1 MKVINLKSKIHK
13 AVSIALISAG
23 FIPVSHAAETNV
35 NINNPTGTTIDGTN
49 ENAVTFNNG
58 SFTVVNDGTISTTG
72 ATFLDGITAS
82 GANATITELTNSGSI
97 TSTTTGNFGLGVTID
112 NGATLGTLTNT
123 GTITGTSGDDSGYG
137 VFLTNG
143 VTATAIINSGTISGV
158 TTGDDFAHGILVDNS
173 STLTTLTNTGTI
185 SSTAADDNSAAVHV
199 SSSSTITTLTNNGT
213 ISGTGND
220 NTGGVRLF
228 SFATITTLTNNGT
241 ISANG
246 DNAAHGVS
254 NFTRSNLTT
263 LTNNGTI
270 SGIANNNNGFGYFID
285 TIATGETLT
294 NSGTIEGTAGNLRGY
309 GILISDF
316 GTLTTLTNSGTI
328 SGTAGTQFG
337 AGILINDEGLITN
350 LTNNGTITSTSSGI
364 RAHGIRILDLSTLT
378 TLTNSG
384 TISGTAGTSEGKGVD
399 VDLNSLLTTL
409 TNDGTISGT
418 AGTIRGVG
426 VSVSDSSTLTTL
438 TNTGTI
444 TGTAGTNDGVGV
456 IVTDNSTLTTLTNSG
471 TITGTATNNNGYG
484 FFIDANNSSITT
496 LFNSGTITGTATG
509 DQGYGIFAENTTTI
523 TTLTNTGTITGTAAT
538 NAFDIRVDA
547 ASSLT
552 NFNNLQSGLT
562 YTGELPSNYSTIIR
576 SLDNYG
582 SVAFSNA
589 TGAAAPTVYT
599 PFTGTT
605 AAAVYIKEGTY
616 SSVMT
621 GMTDANLNDT
631 VTGTLT
637 GDGVNS
643 VGNATW
649 TLTENG
655 TNVWDLSV
663 VGNYAFIDRP
673 NTQLAFNKIASNIGE
688 VFQNM
693 TAGGNFAHMMT
704 YDCNTF
710 GDNGCVSFGG
720 RITNS
725 GGNDHSGTLLLGKKF
740 SDNFRLSGFVDQS
753 IDHNSYTDIQVDGN
767 VPLIGLT
774 GVWNKNAD
782 NQGLQVKL
790 GNTYQSND
798 TEITRAAVGV
808 NNFSERAKGDTTV
821 ETQSYIA
828 EASYQITD
836 SITSH
841 RPFVAVRYM
850 QTEMDGYTETNAA
863 APITYQDMDE
873 ESYVAIAGVK
883 TSKIITPEVTLN
895 LGFGLE
901 TDLNH
906 NDAQLQGRIVGLS
919 AFNAA
924 AISSDPENSTRQLA
938 SIGADFN
945 LAGGHKIGVKGM
957 YQELRYRKD
966 DATTVH
972 VSYTLPF

>member
-1 MKVINLKSKIHK
+1 MTKLNLKSKIHK

-23 FIPVSHAAETNV
+23 FIPASHAAETNV
-35 NINNPTGTTIDGTN
+35 NINNPTGTTIDGTT
-49 ENAVTFNNG
+49 AVTFNNG
-58 SFTVVNDGTISTTG
+58 ASFTVDNDGTIAG
-72 ATFLDGITAS
+72 
-82 GANATITELTNSGSI
+82 
-97 TSTTTGNFGLGVTID
+97 
-112 NGATLGTLTNT
+112 TNT
-123 GTITGTSGDDSGYG
+123 NTAYG
-137 VFLTNG
+137 IRVL
-143 VTATAIINSGTISGV
+143 
-158 TTGDDFAHGILVDNS
+158 NS
-173 STLTTLTNTGTI
+173 STI
-185 SSTAADDNSAAVHV
+185 SS
-199 SSSSTITTLTNNGT
+199 
-213 ISGTGND
+213 
-220 NTGGVRLF
+220 
-228 SFATITTLTNNGT
+228 
-241 ISANG
+241 
-246 DNAAHGVS
+246 
-254 NFTRSNLTT
+254 
-263 LTNNGTI
+263 
-270 SGIANNNNGFGYFID
+270 
-285 TIATGETLT
+285 
-294 NSGTIEGTAGNLRGY
+294 
-309 GILISDF
+309 
-316 GTLTTLTNSGTI
+316 LTNSGTI
-328 SGTAGTQFG
+328 SGTATTTFIGTGIEVSGAGSTINTVVNEGIISGSAAAVGFG
-337 AGILINDEGLITN
+337 DAFSIRNNATINSLTNSGTISSTSSGAFTPVQTIAMDTTATLTNLTNSGTISATSLSSGSTWAVVADDNSILQNLTNSGNILSTTDSGTSLGIVLIRTPNGTDNLINTKSGIISSTTGAISANGILIQSNSTVTNLVNEGDITATAGDRISTGIYIGTSAEVTNLTNSGTISASSTNDTSRGLLLVTGTITTLTNTGTISGTAGATRGTGISLLASSTITN
-350 LTNNGTITSTSSGI
+350 LTNT
-364 RAHGIRILDLSTLT
+364 
-378 TLTNSG
+378 G
-384 TISGTAGTSEGKGVD
+384 TISGTAGT
-399 VDLNSLLTTL
+399 TR
-409 TNDGTISGT
+409 GTGI
-418 AGTIRGVG
+418 
-426 VSVSDSSTLTTL
+426 SVSNNSTITTL
-438 TNTGTI
+438 TNTGAI
-444 TGTAGTNDGVGV
+444 TGTATTDDGVGV
-456 IVTDNSTLTTLTNSG
+456 IVTNNSILTTLTNSG
-471 TITGTATNNNGYG
+471 TITGTAANNGYG
-484 FFIDANNSSITT
+484 VFNDGSTLTT

-509 DQGYGIFAENTTTI
+509 NQGHGVFVENTATT

-547 ASSLT
+547 TSNLV

-562 YTGELPSNYSTIIR
+562 YGGRLPSNYSTIIR
-576 SLDNYG
+576 DLDNYG
-582 SVAFSNA
+582 SLAISGTPTESA
-589 TGAAAPTVYT
+589 IGDTVYT
-599 PFTGTT
+599 PFAGTT
-605 AAAVYIKEGTY
+605 TAAVYIKEGTY

-621 GMTDANLNDT
+621 GMPDGNLSDT

-673 NTQLAFNKIASNIGE
+673 NTQLAFNNIASNIGE

-693 TAGGNFAHMMT
+693 SAGGNFAHMMT

-725 GGNDHSGTLLLGKKF
+725 GGNDHSGTLVLGKKF

-945 LAGGHKIGVKGM
+945 LVGGHKIGVKGM

>member
-1 MKVINLKSKIHK
+1 MTKLNLKSKIHK

-23 FIPVSHAAETNV
+23 FIPASHAAETNV
-35 NINNPTGTTIDGTN
+35 NINNPTGTTIDGTT
-49 ENAVTFNNG
+49 AVTFNNG
-58 SFTVVNDGTISTTG
+58 ASFTVDNDGTIAG
-72 ATFLDGITAS
+72 
-82 GANATITELTNSGSI
+82 
-97 TSTTTGNFGLGVTID
+97 
-112 NGATLGTLTNT
+112 TNT
-123 GTITGTSGDDSGYG
+123 NTAYG
-137 VFLTNG
+137 IRVLN
-143 VTATAIINSGTISGV
+143 
-158 TTGDDFAHGILVDNS
+158 
-173 STLTTLTNTGTI
+173 
-185 SSTAADDNSAAVHV
+185 
-199 SSSSTITTLTNNGT
+199 SSTIT
-213 ISGTGND
+213 S
-220 NTGGVRLF
+220 
-228 SFATITTLTNNGT
+228 
-241 ISANG
+241 
-246 DNAAHGVS
+246 
-254 NFTRSNLTT
+254 
-263 LTNNGTI
+263 
-270 SGIANNNNGFGYFID
+270 
-285 TIATGETLT
+285 
-294 NSGTIEGTAGNLRGY
+294 
-309 GILISDF
+309 
-316 GTLTTLTNSGTI
+316 LTNSGTI
-328 SGTAGTQFG
+328 SGTATTTFIGTGIEVTG
-337 AGILINDEGLITN
+337 AGSTINTVVNEGIISGSSAAVGFGDAFSIRNNATINSLTNSGTISSTSSGAFTTVQAIAMDTTATLTNLTNSGTISATSLSSGSTWAVVADDNSILQNLTNSGNILSTSDSGASQGIVLIRTPNGTDNLINTKSGIISSTTGAISANAILIQSNSTVTNLVNEGDITATAGDRLSSTISIATSAEVTNLTNSGTISASSTNDTSRGLLLVTGTITTLTNTGTISGTAGATRGTGISLLASSTITN
-350 LTNNGTITSTSSGI
+350 LTNT
-364 RAHGIRILDLSTLT
+364 
-378 TLTNSG
+378 G
-384 TISGTAGTSEGKGVD
+384 TISGTAGT
-399 VDLNSLLTTL
+399 TR
-409 TNDGTISGT
+409 GTGI
-418 AGTIRGVG
+418 
-426 VSVSDSSTLTTL
+426 SVSNNSTITTL
-438 TNTGTI
+438 TNTGAI
-444 TGTAGTNDGVGV
+444 TGTATTDDGVGV
-456 IVTDNSTLTTLTNSG
+456 IVTNNSTITTLTNSG
-471 TITGTATNNNGYG
+471 TITGTAANNGYG
-484 FFIDANNSSITT
+484 VFNDGSTLTT

-509 DQGYGIFAENTTTI
+509 NQGHGVFVENTATT

-547 ASSLT
+547 TSNLV

-562 YTGELPSNYSTIIR
+562 YGGRLPSNYSTIIR
-576 SLDNYG
+576 DLDNYG
-582 SVAFSNA
+582 SLAISGTPTESA
-589 TGAAAPTVYT
+589 TGDTVYT
-599 PFTGTT
+599 PFAGSTD
-605 AAAVYIKEGTY
+605 AAVYIKGGTY

-621 GMTDANLNDT
+621 GMPDGNLSDT

-673 NTQLAFNKIASNIGE
+673 NTQLAFNNIASNIGE

-693 TAGGNFAHMMT
+693 SAGGNFAHMMT

-725 GGNDHSGTLLLGKKF
+725 GGNDHSGTLVLGKKF

-753 IDHNSYTDIQVDGN
+753 IDHNSYTDIQVESN

-774 GVWNKNAD
+774 GVWNKDKD
-782 NQGLQVKL
+782 NQGLQVKV

-798 TEITRAAVGV
+798 TDITRAIVGA

-906 NDAQLQGRIVGLS
+906 NDAQLQGRVVGLS

-945 LAGGHKIGVKGM
+945 LVGGHKIGVKGM

>member
-1 MKVINLKSKIHK
+1 MTKLNLKSKIHK

-23 FIPVSHAAETNV
+23 FIPASHAAETNV
-35 NINNPTGTTIDGTN
+35 NINNPTGTTIDGTT
-49 ENAVTFNNG
+49 AVTFNNG
-58 SFTVVNDGTISTTG
+58 ASFTVDNDGTIAG
-72 ATFLDGITAS
+72 
-82 GANATITELTNSGSI
+82 
-97 TSTTTGNFGLGVTID
+97 
-112 NGATLGTLTNT
+112 TNT
-123 GTITGTSGDDSGYG
+123 NTAYGIRVLNSSTISS
-137 VFLTNG
+137 LT
-143 VTATAIINSGTISGV
+143 NSGTISGTATTTFIGTGIEV
-158 TTGDDFAHGILVDNS
+158 TGAGSTINTVVNEGI
-173 STLTTLTNTGTI
+173 I
-185 SSTAADDNSAAVHV
+185 SGSSAAVGFGDAF
-199 SSSSTITTLTNNGT
+199 SIRNN
-213 ISGTGND
+213 
-220 NTGGVRLF
+220 
-228 SFATITTLTNNGT
+228 ATIN
-241 ISANG
+241 S
-246 DNAAHGVS
+246 
-254 NFTRSNLTT
+254 
-263 LTNNGTI
+263 
-270 SGIANNNNGFGYFID
+270 
-285 TIATGETLT
+285 LT
-294 NSGTIEGTAGNLRGY
+294 NSGTISSTSSGAFTTVQTIAMDTTATLTNLTNSGTISATSLSSGGTWAVVADDNSILQNLTNSGNILSTSDSGASQGIVLIRTPNGTDNLINTKSGIISSTTGAISANAILIQSNSTVTNLVNEGDITATAGDRISTGIYIGTSAEVTNLTNSGTISASSTNDTSRGLSF
-309 GILISDF
+309 GGTSG

-328 SGTAGTQFG
+328 SGSAGTDSGF
-337 AGILINDEGLITN
+337 
-350 LTNNGTITSTSSGI
+350 GI
-364 RAHGIRILDLSTLT
+364 RLISSSTIG

-384 TISGTAGTSEGKGVD
+384 TISGSAGNDTGQGILLST
-399 VDLNSLLTTL
+399 NSTITTL

-418 AGTIRGVG
+418 AGNDNGDGIRVR
-426 VSVSDSSTLTTL
+426 SSTLTTL
-438 TNTGTI
+438 TNNGTISATSVGDTAFGVGFIAGNNTTITNNGTISGISDASSGFGVRLFQTTTTDFLNTGTI
-444 TGTAGTNDGVGV
+444 TGTAVTEWGTG
-456 IVTDNSTLTTLTNSG
+456 IRLT
-471 TITGTATNNNGYG
+471 
-484 FFIDANNSSITT
+484 SS
-496 LFNSGTITGTATG
+496 
-509 DQGYGIFAENTTTI
+509 TI
-523 TTLTNTGTITGTAAT
+523 TTLTNTGTITGTAPR
-538 NAFDIRVDA
+538 NGSDIFVDGT
-547 ASSLT
+547 SNLV
-552 NFNNLQSGLT
+552 NFNNLQSDLT
-562 YTGELPSNYSTIIR
+562 YSGRLPSNYSTIIR
-576 SLDNYG
+576 DLDNYG
-582 SVAFSNA
+582 SLVLTNTPAAPAITESA
-589 TGAAAPTVYT
+589 TGDTVYT
-599 PFTGTT
+599 PFAGTT
-605 AAAVYIKEGTY
+605 TAAVYIKEGTY

-621 GMTDANLNDT
+621 GMPDGNLSDT

-663 VGNYAFIDRP
+663 VGNYAFIDRT
-673 NTQLAFNKIASNIGE
+673 NTQLAFNNIASNIGE

-693 TAGGNFAHMMT
+693 SAGGNFAHMMT
-704 YDCNTF
+704 YDCNSF
-710 GDNGCVSFGG
+710 GNGGCVSFGG

-725 GGNDHSGTLLLGKKF
+725 GGNDHSGTLVLGKKF

-753 IDHNSYTDIQVDGN
+753 IDHNSYTDIQVESN

-774 GVWNKNAD
+774 GVWNKDKD
-782 NQGLQVKL
+782 NQGLQVKV

-798 TEITRAAVGV
+798 TDITRQIVGA

-863 APITYQDMDE
+863 APITYQDMSE

-906 NDAQLQGRIVGLS
+906 NDAQLQGRVVGLS

-945 LAGGHKIGVKGM
+945 LVGGHKIGVKGM

>member
-1 MKVINLKSKIHK
+1 MFIKNSSSSNLKSKIHK

-23 FIPVSHAAETNV
+23 FIPASHAAETNV

-82 GANATITELTNSGSI
+82 GTNATITELTNSGTI

-143 VTATAIINSGTISGV
+143 ATATAIINSGTISGV
-158 TTGDDFAHGILVDNS
+158 TTGDDFAHGIFVDNS

-185 SSTAADDNSAAVHV
+185 SSTAADDQSAAVHV

-228 SFATITTLTNNGT
+228 SLATITTLTNNGT

-246 DNAAHGVS
+246 DNAAYGVS
-254 NFTRSNLTT
+254 LFTVSNLTT

-285 TIATGETLT
+285 TNATGETLT

-316 GTLTTLTNSGTI
+316 GTLTTLTNDGTI
-328 SGTAGTQFG
+328 TGTAGTRWG
-337 AGILINDEGLITN
+337 TGILINDEGLITN
-350 LTNNGTITSTSSGI
+350 LTNNGTITGTSSGSSSY
-364 RAHGIRILDLSTLT
+364 GINILDSSILT
-378 TLTNSG
+378 TLTNNG
-384 TISGTAGTSEGKGVD
+384 TISGTA
-399 VDLNSLLTTL
+399 
-409 TNDGTISGT
+409 SGDT
-418 AGTIRGVG
+418 AAG
-426 VSVSDSSTLTTL
+426 VSVESGSSITTL
-438 TNTGTI
+438 NNHGTITGTAADGAGGVIVDRAGAITTLLNTGTI
-444 TGTAGTNDGVGV
+444 TGTATGAEGHGVFV
-456 IVTDNSTLTTLTNSG
+456 QDTTAL
-471 TITGTATNNNGYG
+471 
-484 FFIDANNSSITT
+484 
-496 LFNSGTITGTATG
+496 
-509 DQGYGIFAENTTTI
+509 I
-523 TTLTNTGTITGTAAT
+523 TTLTNTGIITGSDAT
-538 NAFDIRVDA
+538 NEYDIRVKPGQN
-547 ASSLT
+547 SGIT
-552 NFNNLQSGLT
+552 NLNNLQSGLT
-562 YTGELPSNYSTIIR
+562 YDGVLPDNYSTIIR
-576 SLDNYG
+576 NLDNYG
-582 SVAFSNA
+582 NVTFSNPTEA
-589 TGAAAPTVYT
+589 TAGDTVYT
-599 PFTGTT
+599 PFAGT
-605 AAAVYIKEGTY
+605 ADAAVYIKSGTY

-649 TLTENG
+649 TLSENG

-663 VGNYAFIDRP
+663 VGNYAFIDRA
-673 NTQLAFNKIASNIGE
+673 NTQLAFNQLATNIGE

-693 TAGGNFAHMMT
+693 TAGGNFSHMMT
-704 YDCNTF
+704 YDCKSF
-710 GDNGCVSFGG
+710 GNGGCVSFGG

-740 SDNFRLSGFVDQS
+740 SDNFRLSGFIDQS
-753 IDHNSYTDIQVDGN
+753 IDHNSYTDIEVDPN

-774 GVWNKNAD
+774 GVWNKDAD
-782 NQGLQVKL
+782 NQGLQIKV

-798 TEITRAAVGV
+798 TDITRAIVGA

-828 EASYQITD
+828 EASYKITD
-836 SITSH
+836 ATSSA
-841 RPFVAVRYM
+841 RPFIAVRYM
-850 QTEMDGYTETNAA
+850 ETKMDGYTETNAA
-863 APITYQDMDE
+863 APITYQDMSE
-873 ESYVAIAGVK
+873 ESYVAIVGVK
-883 TSKIITPEVTLN
+883 TAKTITPDVTLN
-895 LGFGLE
+895 FGYGIE
-901 TDLNH
+901 TDLNY
-906 NDAQLQGRIVGLS
+906 NDAQLQGRVVGLS
-919 AFNAA
+919 AFNASA
-924 AISSDPENSTRQLA
+924 LSSDRKNSKRQLA

-945 LAGGHKIGVKGM
+945 LAGGQKIGVKGL
-957 YQELRYRKD
+957 YQELRYKKD